1 MSLLWEVTF
10 LHDQTGP
17 KWEDAVHVMFP
28 GFSFLIWDPEQV
40 EEGADGVLDPGGAVG
55 DLLVVDGAASVSAS
69 TPSIVTSRSVL
80 VE

>member
-10 LHDQTGP
+10 LQDQTGP
-17 KWEDAVHVMFP
+17 KWEDAVQVMFP
-28 GFSFLIWDPEQV
+28 GLSFLILDPEQV
-40 EEGADGVLDPGGAVG
+40 EEGAEGVLDPGGGVG
-55 DLLVVDGAASVSAS
+55 GLLVDGAASVSAS

>member
-1 MSLLWEVTF
+1 MEVTF
-10 LHDQTGP
+10 LQDQTGP
-17 KWEDAVHVMFP
+17 KWEDDVQVMFP

-40 EEGADGVLDPGGAVG
+40 EEGVDDVLDPGGAVG
-55 DLLVVDGAASVSAS
+55 VLLVDGATSVSAS

>member
-10 LHDQTGP
+10 LQDQTGP

-28 GFSFLIWDPEQV
+28 GLSFLILDPEQV
-40 EEGADGVLDPGGAVG
+40 EEGAEGVLDPGGGVG
-55 DLLVVDGAASVSAS
+55 GLLVDGAASVSAS

>member
-1 MSLLWEVTF
+1 MGLFWKVTF
-10 LHDQTGP
+10 SQDHAGLS
-17 KWEDAVHVMFP
+17 WEDAVHVMFP

-40 EEGADGVLDPGGAVG
+40 EEGVDDVLDPGGAVG
-55 DLLVVDGAASVSAS
+55 VLLVDGAASVSAS